1 MKVQENEEM
10 ERNPVAVSEAASPE
24 EVRRIIRLVES
35 DPAVRLELRRA
46 LLTSEL
52 IELPERFAEFATAA
66 IGYFGRL
73 ESDVSVLE
81 SDVSVL
87 KSDVSVLKSDVAVLK
102 SDVAVLKSDVAEVK
116 MRVGRLEARF
126 GASIEAEAED
136 ALLRALSRLGLVP
149 TSTAFNVAMGAKG
162 ELDVAMTAENA
173 DGSLRVSV
181 VAEAKARVSSTDVRK
196 FGDRMRSSG
205 FQRALGEAGM
215 SGPWL
220 AYIFGERVDRNCE
233 EVARSLRLGLLK
245 YTSDDPVLDAEMIEA
260 AG

>member
-1 MKVQENEEM
+1 M

-81 SDVSVL
+81 SDVS
-87 KSDVSVLKSDVAVLK
+87 VLK

>member
-1 MKVQENEEM
+1 M

-35 DPAVRLELRRA
+35 DPAVRLEVRRA

-87 KSDVSVLKSDVAVLK
+87 KSDVSVLKSDVSVLK
-102 SDVAVLKSDVAEVK
+102 SDVSVLKSDVSVLKSDVAEVK

>member
-1 MKVQENEEM
+1 M

-52 IELPERFAEFATAA
+52 IELPERFAEFAAAA

-87 KSDVSVLKSDVAVLK
+87 KSDVS
-102 SDVAVLKSDVAEVK
+102 VLKSDVAEVK

>member
-1 MKVQENEEM
+1 M

-87 KSDVSVLKSDVAVLK
+87 KSDVSVLKSDVSVLK
-102 SDVAVLKSDVAEVK
+102 SDVSVLKSDVAEVK

>member
-1 MKVQENEEM
+1 M

-87 KSDVSVLKSDVAVLK
+87 KSDVS
-102 SDVAVLKSDVAEVK
+102 VLKSDVAEVK

>member
-1 MKVQENEEM
+1 M

-52 IELPERFAEFATAA
+52 IELPERFAEFAAAA

>member
-1 MKVQENEEM
+1 M

-87 KSDVSVLKSDVAVLK
+87 KSDVAVLKSDVAVLK

>member
-1 MKVQENEEM
+1 M

>member
-1 MKVQENEEM
+1 M

-35 DPAVRLELRRA
+35 DPAVRLEVRRA